1 MPVETLPIFL
11 KSLCFSYILFDLV
24 ILNFLQVASEVATLP
39 AMEEASLIIT
49 ASETQEAKAE
59 EVIIP
64 KVQGIVALNPLIES
78 EEEDDEERIAPVMS
92 SFFLILTKM
101 KMTNMKTLSELP
113 WRRRMMHYML

>member
-1 MPVETLPIFL
+1 L

-24 ILNFLQVASEVATLP
+24 ILNFLQVAPEVATLP

-64 KVQGIVALNPLIES
+64 KVQGIAALNPLLES
-78 EEEDDEERIAPVMS
+78 EEEDDEERIALVMS

-101 KMTNMKTLSELP
+101 KTTNMKTPSELP
-113 WRRRMMHYML
+113 WRRRMMHYLL